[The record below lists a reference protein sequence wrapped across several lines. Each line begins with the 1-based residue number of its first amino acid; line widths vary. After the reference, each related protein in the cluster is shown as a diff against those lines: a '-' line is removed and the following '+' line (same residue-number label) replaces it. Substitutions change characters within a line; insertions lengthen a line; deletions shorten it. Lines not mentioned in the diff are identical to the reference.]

1 MAALPG
7 METGLL
13 TGWAFFRV
21 LFRACGMLVGSVLI
35 VSVLA
40 ACGED
45 RTEEES
51 MAPSEMSETVAE
63 GEVAVED
70 QLPEEELPPAFE
82 NYIERGDL
90 EAISA
95 RGTLRLLAPRG
106 LEEASLPRDGL
117 PTGEWRALAE
127 KFAHRRGLEP
137 QWVYVDDF
145 AQLIPAL
152 IEGRGDL
159 IAVNFSR
166 TPERAMQVAF
176 TRPLEFVQEQL
187 ITPRESGEKPEL
199 NVALRKGSA
208 FAGTLRQQSSESRTL
223 VPLFLEGPVTQDEL
237 LEGVA
242 KGKFDATVIDSNLA
256 EAMLADYPSL
266 QAENLRDSRRAIAW
280 AVRRD
285 SKKLERALNEYFTE
299 EHLIAAQRR
308 ASALRDWE
316 QIQQTR
322 TLRVLTRNHPAS
334 YFMWRGELM
343 GFDYD
348 LLKRFAKD
356 HGLRL
361 SMVVPGPDVDLAD
374 ALAAGQGDLIA
385 ASLTI
390 TDARKQQGLVFTRPY
405 MQVTEQLIAAVR
417 PAETAGSGPVPVV
430 QRLQGKS
437 VAVNPLSSYYT
448 NLVNL
453 ADTSDSPVDV
463 LPVAGATT
471 EQLIDAVAEG
481 RYDYTVADSHLV
493 QIEQTYRDDFAVVGD
508 ISGERDIAWA
518 VRGDQPELLGQ
529 LNGFLNKYYRG
540 LFFNV
545 TYNKYFREEKRL
557 KKKQRER
564 LRDTSSLSPYDPLV
578 RKHAVPADRDWRMV
592 VSQMYQES
600 RFNPKARSFAGARGL
615 MQVMPRTARQMGI
628 SGLYEPEN
636 GIRAGVAY
644 MGWLEERFPR
654 SLPFDQKIYFT
665 LAAYNAGH
673 GHVRDA
679 RILAEQLGKDP
690 NRWFNNVED
699 AMLLLSQ
706 PEYYKKARFGYVR
719 GREPVNY
726 VRQIRDRYFGYLSVA
741 RQENLPE
748 PSL

>member
-1 MAALPG
+1 MVSIAGGA
-7 METGLL
+7 TKLL
-13 TGWAFFRV
+13 TVRAV
-21 LFRACGMLVGSVLI
+21 FRACSIAILVL
-35 VSVLA
+35 LA
-40 ACGED
+40 ACSGED
-45 RTEEES
+45 GHQKSGEHAVQES
-51 MAPSEMSETVAE
+51 PQDPEAVADQRASEIEAD
-63 GEVAVED
+63 ED
-70 QLPEEELPPAFE
+70 LLPQFE
-82 NYIERGDL
+82 NYIEQGDL
-90 EAISA
+90 DAIAA
-95 RGTLRLLAPRG
+95 RGTLRLLAPLG
-106 LEEASLPRDGL
+106 LEEESLPRDGL

-127 KFAHRRGLEP
+127 KFALDRGLEP

-145 AQLIPAL
+145 AQLVPAL
-152 IEGRGDL
+152 IEGHGDL

-176 TRPLEFVQEQL
+176 TRPLEYVQEQL
-187 ITPRESGEKPEL
+187 ITRADAPASKPTL
-199 NVALRKGSA
+199 DVALRKGSA
-208 FAGTLRQQSSESRTL
+208 FATTLKQQSTESRAL
-223 VPLFLEGPVTQDEL
+223 IAKFLEGPVTQDEL

-242 KGKFDATVIDSNLA
+242 SGEFDATVIDSNLA
-256 EAMLADYPSL
+256 DVLLTDYPAL

-280 AVRRD
+280 AVRRN
-285 SKKLERALNEYFTE
+285 SAKLEQALNEYFTE

-308 ASALRDWE
+308 ASALRDWQE
-316 QIQQTR
+316 IQETR

-348 LLKRFAKD
+348 LLQRFARD

-361 SMVVPGPDVDLAD
+361 SMVVPGPDVDLAE

-385 ASLTI
+385 ASLTV
-390 TDARKQQGLVFTRPY
+390 TESRKAQGLVFTRPY
-405 MQVTEQLIAAVR
+405 MQVTEQLITAVDNVPNGSAAGDIAAV
-417 PAETAGSGPVPVV
+417 PVM
-430 QRLQGKS
+430 QRLQGSS
-437 VAVNPLSSYYT
+437 VAVNPLSSYYS
-448 NLVNL
+448 NL
-453 ADTSDSPVDV
+453 AILAEASDAAVEA

-471 EQLIDAVAEG
+471 EQLIDAVVEG

-493 QIEQTYRDDFAVVGD
+493 NIEQTYRDDFAVVGD

-518 VRGDQPELLGQ
+518 VRGDQTALLGQ
-529 LNGFLNKYYRG
+529 LNAFLNKYYRG

-557 KKKQRER
+557 KRKQRER

-578 RKHAVPADRDWRMV
+578 REHAIPADRDWRMV

-600 RFNPKARSFAGARGL
+600 RFNPKAKSFAGARGL

-679 RILAEQLGKDP
+679 RVLAEQLGKDP

-699 AMLLLSQ
+699 AMLLLSK

-741 RQENLPE
+741 RQERISE
-748 PSL
+748 QSL

>member
-1 MAALPG
+1 MTAISGTDTGSQAGDAL
-7 METGLL
+7 L
-13 TGWAFFRV
+13 
-21 LFRACGMLVGSVLI
+21 RACKALVYGALTLALVTGCGGKQDTAGPDSVHEAT
-35 VSVLA
+35 VEQDAEQPES
-40 ACGED
+40 EE
-45 RTEEES
+45 TE
-51 MAPSEMSETVAE
+51 A
-63 GEVAVED
+63 
-70 QLPEEELPPAFE
+70 PAFE
-82 NYIERGDL
+82 NYTELGDL
-90 EAISA
+90 EAIRA

-106 LEEASLPRDGL
+106 LEEESLPRDGL

-127 KFAHRRGLEP
+127 KFARQRGLDP
-137 QWVYVDDF
+137 QWIYVEDF

-166 TPERAMQVAF
+166 TPERARQVAF
-176 TRPLEFVQEQL
+176 TRPLEYVQEQL
-187 ITPRESGEKPEL
+187 ITRRDSGDASALK
-199 NVALRKGSA
+199 VALRRGSA
-208 FAGTLRQQSSESRTL
+208 FAGTLEQQSTKARTL
-223 VPLFLEGPVTQDEL
+223 IPYFLDGPVTHDEL
-237 LEGVA
+237 LDGVE
-242 KGKFDATVIDSNLA
+242 KGTFDATVFDSNLA
-256 EAMLADYPSL
+256 EALLADYPQL

-280 AVRRD
+280 AVRRNSD
-285 SKKLERALNEYFTE
+285 RLERALNEYFTE
-299 EHLIAAQRR
+299 EHLIAARRR

-316 QIQQTR
+316 QIKETR

-356 HGLRL
+356 HDLRL
-361 SMVVPGPDVDLAD
+361 SMVVPGPGVDLAE

-385 ASLTI
+385 ASLTV
-390 TDARKQQGLVFTRPY
+390 TEARKQQGLAFTRPY
-405 MQVTEQLIAAVR
+405 MQVTEQLIAAA
-417 PAETAGSGPVPVV
+417 PGPGAADAIPVA

-437 VAVNPLSSYYT
+437 VAVNPFSSYYT
-448 NLVNL
+448 NLVSL
-453 ADTSDSPVDV
+453 ADASASPVEV

-493 QIEQTYRDDFAVVGD
+493 QIEQTYRDDFAVIGD
-508 ISGERDIAWA
+508 ISEERDIAWA
-518 VRGDQPELLGQ
+518 VRGDQPQLLAQ
-529 LNGFLNKYYRG
+529 LNGFLNKHYRG

-557 KKKQRER
+557 EKKQRER
-564 LRDTSSLSPYDPLV
+564 LRDTSALSPYDALV

-636 GIRAGVAY
+636 GIRAGVSY
-644 MGWLEERFPR
+644 MDWLEERFPR
-654 SLPFDQKIYFT
+654 DLPFDQKIYFT

-679 RILAEQLGKDP
+679 RRLAEQLGKDP
-690 NRWFNNVED
+690 DRWFNHVED
-699 AMLLLSQ
+699 AMLLLAQ
-706 PEYYKKARFGYVR
+706 PAYYEKARFGYVR

-726 VRQIRDRYFGYLSVA
+726 VREIRDRYFGYLSVA
-741 RQENLPE
+741 RQEQRPG
-748 PSL
+748 SL